1 MKTFFKH
8 ILTQVAKTT
17 RFLEQRIQSMPTR
30 MGTTLRLGK
39 SWHDETFSEL
49 FFNVFFFRKNVGFL
63 KYSTLFDDLMYTGA
77 EPVWGADFKS
87 NQEMI
92 NWNMTCI
99 LTEDVLDI
107 FLSDFVEIFRVALWP
122 FCMLRPG
129 FESVI
134 QTSTRSR
141 KPAHG

>member
-77 EPVWGADFKS
+77 EPV
-87 NQEMI
+87 
-92 NWNMTCI
+92 
-99 LTEDVLDI
+99 
-107 FLSDFVEIFRVALWP
+107 
-122 FCMLRPG
+122 
-129 FESVI
+129 
-134 QTSTRSR
+134 
-141 KPAHG
+141 